1 LQALEQALHLVSKQL
16 AEVDPGNLLASELR
30 IALGDYGLG
39 ETIETSLG
47 RMADGIGVEEV
58 RTLVTGIS
66 QGKRLGAGMEMIL
79 RDQELLVA
87 HGPAQP
93 RRRRRLAD
101 FHAPDG
107 EVLVGVYLP
116 EFVILVMVP
125 LFWGLMLR
133 AFG

>member
-79 RDQELLVA
+79 RDQELLVRMGQRNRA
-87 HGPAQP
+87 AAAASQIST
-93 RRRRRLAD
+93 RLMGRCWWASTCQSS
-101 FHAPDG
+101 
-107 EVLVGVYLP
+107 
-116 EFVILVMVP
+116 
-125 LFWGLMLR
+125 
-133 AFG
+133 